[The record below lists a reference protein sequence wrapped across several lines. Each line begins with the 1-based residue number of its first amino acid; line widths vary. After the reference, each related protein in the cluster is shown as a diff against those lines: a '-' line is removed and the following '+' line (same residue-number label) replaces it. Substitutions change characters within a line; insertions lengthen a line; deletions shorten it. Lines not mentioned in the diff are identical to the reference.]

1 MTTNQYRGIV
11 AGQIVAMFI
20 LGLLSLSIILGAVPS
35 CRSKRHL
42 NDAIRHYHTGTEASL
57 RRANESLEHALG
69 VDPDMPG
76 ALALRGRIALEQG
89 DQPVARASYEHLQ
102 QLPPSAEVSP
112 GLADDGL
119 GSVKLLQAISD
130 PGQRNIY
137 LAEAYELFQKA
148 IETARDDDSHVSA
161 GICSLHQGNLV
172 QAARHLSE
180 VRANLRLSYDSLT
193 PYYAALG
200 VLFATAADRPAR
212 HDVARAYDDTDSEL
226 ATLEGMLARSI
237 VELEKAVA
245 LAENQ
250 LIARD
255 LIVIEALVKANALV
269 SAEYDRDRAGPY
281 RTDII
286 RTLGNYGPIMDR
298 HHRRFLHLALAV
310 AWAQAGH
317 GRNTHQAVRSALN
330 EVEPDEVLPAD
341 EELFIGSLQFRAS
354 ELMKGTPRDRETA
367 ERLRERA
374 RERLQ
379 SAVDERPD
387 RPPLDAELQF
397 WAYAQLAVLWHEDD
411 PARALEYATAGEQII
426 RDQNQIASM
435 ADRASFFRNLGV
447 LQFLNHD
454 REAARTS
461 IARALALDDRAEDL
475 EAFDRGMRIK
485 RVVVEDIRAVPPQRL
500 IEQQAPPTITVV
512 SVRIRRELGVRVDK
526 SDFLI
531 YIGDELAV
539 GMRWGR
545 DGRLYARARYPIP
558 PDEEYEVRV
567 VQQVDGEELELAR
580 QSIMLTYEHE
590 IIEE

>member
-20 LGLLSLSIILGAVPS
+20 LGLLSLSIILGAAPS

-57 RRANESLEHALG
+57 RRANESLEYALG

-76 ALALRGRIALEQG
+76 ALALRGRIAIEQG

-102 QLPPSAEVSP
+102 QLPSNEVMP

-119 GSVKLLQAISD
+119 GNVKLLQAIGD
-130 PGQRNIY
+130 PGQRNTY
-137 LAEAYELFQKA
+137 LAEAYERFQEA
-148 IETARDDDSHVSA
+148 IEVAPDDDSHVSA

-172 QAARHLSE
+172 QAARHLRE

-200 VLFATAADRPAR
+200 VLFATAADQPVR
-212 HDVARAYDDTDSEL
+212 HEVARAYDDTDSEL

-250 LIARD
+250 LKAPE
-255 LIVIEALVKANALV
+255 LNVIEALVKANALV
-269 SAEYDRDRAGPY
+269 SAEYDRERAGPY

-286 RTLGNYGPIMDR
+286 RALRSYGPTFAR
-298 HHRRFLHLALAV
+298 HQRRFLHLALAV
-310 AWAQAGH
+310 AWVHAGH
-317 GRNTHQAVRSALN
+317 GRNAHQAVRSALN
-330 EVEPDEVLPAD
+330 EVGPDEVLPA
-341 EELFIGSLQFRAS
+341 EEEFFVGSLQFRAS
-354 ELMKGTPRDRETA
+354 ELIKDAPREGDVA
-367 ERLRERA
+367 KQLRDRA
-374 RERLQ
+374 REHLQ
-379 SAVDERPD
+379 SALDESPD
-387 RPPLDAELQF
+387 RPPLDTELRF
-397 WAYAQLAVLWHEDD
+397 WAYAQLAVLWRDDD
-411 PARALEYATAGEQII
+411 PARALEYATAGEEII
-426 RDQNQIASM
+426 RDQSRLA
-435 ADRASFFRNLGV
+435 AREERAKFFRNIGI
-447 LQFLNHD
+447 LQFLNQE

-461 IARALALDDRAEDL
+461 IARALALGDDAEDL
-475 EAFDRGMRIK
+475 EAFDRGMRIR
-485 RVVVEDIRAVPPQRL
+485 RVVLEDIRAVPPQQL
-500 IEQQAPPTITVV
+500 IEQQAPPTIPVV
-512 SVRIRRELGVRVDK
+512 SVRIRHEQGVRVDK

-545 DGRLYARARYPIP
+545 DGRLYARARFPVP

-567 VQQVDGEELELAR
+567 VQRVDGEELELAR
-580 QSIMLTYEHE
+580 ESIMLTYEHE